1 MNEDFLREIPKTDI
15 HVHLDGSVRLG
26 TLIELS
32 KLQGLLLPTY
42 DESELRQKYFNGG
55 YQNLENYL
63 EGFKYTLPVMQDA
76 SSIQR
81 IAYEFAVDNYT
92 EGVRYFEVRFAPQLH
107 ASTNPSDNFSMTDVF
122 KAVNDGLLKA
132 KLEFNA
138 KLVEENR
145 LNEPKYDY
153 GIIASALRCIFPG
166 MSRYYDSL
174 FAIYTESQLGNIA
187 SLASE
192 LLVHCVIKCRNEL
205 KLPIVALDIAG
216 AENGFENKIHESAF
230 AIAHDHLINKTVHAG
245 EGYGPESIT
254 QAIKY
259 LHAERIGHGFH
270 IFNLDM
276 VKDTKNRAEG
286 QLYIDRLVKY
296 VCDRRVCMEVCL
308 TSNLDTMPQLK
319 IEDHAFNQMLI
330 HNCSVTLNTDNR
342 LMSNTTT
349 VKELKLAIDTFG
361 LSPKKVRKIVIDGF
375 KRSFY
380 HGSYSERRAYVR
392 QAIDFY
398 DTIALKYNIQ
408 G

>member
-15 HVHLDGSVRLG
+15 HVHLDGSLRIS
-26 TLIELS
+26 TLVELS
-32 KLQGLLLPTY
+32 KQQNLPLPTY
-42 DESELRQKYFNGG
+42 DETELRMKYFNGG

-76 SSIQR
+76 ASIQR
-81 IAYEFAVDNYT
+81 IAYEFAIDNYS

-107 ASTNPSDNFSMTDVF
+107 ASTNPQDNFSMTDVF
-122 KAVNDGLLKA
+122 KAVNNGLLKA
-132 KLEFNA
+132 KTEFN
-138 KLVEENR
+138 LRLEEENK

-153 GIIASALRCIFPG
+153 GIIASALRGVFPG
-166 MSRYYDSL
+166 MSRYYDAL
-174 FAIYTESQLGNIA
+174 FAIYAESHLGNIA

-205 KLPIVALDIAG
+205 KIPIVALDIAG
-216 AENGFENKIHESAF
+216 AENGYENKAHENAF
-230 AIAHDHLINKTVHAG
+230 AIAHDQLINKTVHAG

-270 IFNLDM
+270 LFNMNM
-276 VKDTKNRAEG
+276 VKDPKNIAEG

-296 VCDRRVCMEVCL
+296 VCDRRICMEVCL

-319 IEDHAFNQMLI
+319 ISNHAFNQMLL

-349 VKELKLAIDTFG
+349 IKELKLAIDTFQ
-361 LSPKKVRKIVIDGF
+361 LTPKKVRQIVIDGF

-392 QAIDFY
+392 QAIDYY
-398 DTIALKYNIQ
+398 DSVAAKYNIE